1 MSGVCTESVAFGI
14 RTVRDYKSGKKVKIA
29 NVIRRHA
36 RRELLN
42 LIKGKDLLNSKKQSW
57 GPANAF
63 ISKFFHTL
71 NNYYPYIYT
80 RYLAAFA
87 RPIACSKWAP
97 PMNAS

>member
-42 LIKGKDLLNSKKQSW
+42 LIKGKDLLNSK
-57 GPANAF
+57 NA
-63 ISKFFHTL
+63 K
-71 NNYYPYIYT
+71 
-80 RYLAAFA
+80 
-87 RPIACSKWAP
+87 
-97 PMNAS
+97 